1 LLVLGF
7 EYVNHVNS
15 LVNIVTISF
24 SNWASFTN
32 RYAEKASLTI
42 TAAFNVDEIFIT
54 AKDRVNLSYPAGIA
68 GYMKVLAWFL

>member
-1 LLVLGF
+1 
-7 EYVNHVNS
+7 VNHVNS

-24 SNWASFTN
+24 SNWESFTS

-42 TAAFNVDEIFIT
+42 TAAFNVDEIILT
-54 AKDRVNLSYPAGIA
+54 AEDRGYLFYPAGIA